1 MKKTIAIAVV
11 VIILMV
17 ALALSVLW
25 AVDVVN
31 SLGANGTQ
39 DTIGTTEVVSPETPG
54 VTDESYFNFTAKTMQ
69 NDNKETVT
77 YYTVSAKSVEN
88 LPEILVIPSEYN
100 GCEVRDID
108 TEGFAGAK
116 VKKVYI
122 PENIKIIMPNSFQ
135 GCTELEEVIVTGGNY
150 ALAIRENAFS
160 ECTKLKNVSIY
171 NSEGIFIGVDAFKN
185 CMSFTEFNLENS
197 FILMIDEGAF
207 ENCTSMKSVYV
218 DEKVTDIAQGAFRK
232 CHNLTI
238 TVDAENDRFISTGA
252 CLIDKRNNGLIWFRS
267 IDDIPSDGSVTRIDD
282 FTFLEDFGVTKYVM
296 PDFITSIGDAK
307 RSVVGF
313 QNCKSLEEIVFS
325 KNLEEIPTEAC
336 KGLEKLKRVDL
347 GGAVR
352 IGSGA
357 FDGCTSLTNI
367 IWSDKIEEV
376 SSFNDCP
383 MLTEIVIPDGV
394 KRISGAFNRCENLTR
409 VTISGG
415 AEWIMG
421 SFEDCPKLKNTVIP
435 EGVTTINHSFNRC
448 NSFTAVSVPSTVN
461 DLQSSFCD
469 CILLKNVE
477 LKNAGGIASS
487 FKNCT
492 EITEVVLPS
501 GIIAVSESFTN
512 CTNIRKVTMPI
523 SLEHAD
529 HSFTDCPFLMDIY
542 YEGTVEEWK
551 KMYMINI
558 EGTTIVHC
566 KDGDVRLG
574 S

>member
-39 DTIGTTEVVSPETPG
+39 DTIGTTEVVSPEMPG
-54 VTDESYFNFTAKTMQ
+54 VTDASYFNFTAETTQ
-69 NDNKETVT
+69 NDNKEPVT

-100 GCEVRDID
+100 GCEVRYID
-108 TEGFAGAK
+108 TEGFTGAK
-116 VKKVYI
+116 IKKVYI
-122 PENIKIIMPNSFQ
+122 PENLHIMMPNSFQ

-150 ALAIRENAFS
+150 ALSIRENAFS

-197 FILMIDEGAF
+197 FILMINEGAF

-267 IDDIPSDGSVTRIDD
+267 IDDIPSDGSVTRIED

-313 QNCKSLEEIVFS
+313 QNCKNLEEIVFS
-325 KNLEEIPTEAC
+325 KNLEEIPMEAC
-336 KGLEKLKRVDL
+336 KGLEKLKKVDL

-352 IGSGA
+352 IRGGA

-367 IWSDKIEEV
+367 IGSDKLEEV

-383 MLTEIVIPDGV
+383 MLTKVVLPKGV
-394 KRISGAFNRCENLTR
+394 KTISSAFNRCENLSS
-409 VTISGG
+409 VTIPEG
-415 AEWIMG
+415 AEWIVG

-435 EGVTTINHSFNRC
+435 EGVTMINHSFNRC

-469 CILLKNVE
+469 CILLKNVD

-551 KMYMINI
+551 KMYMNNI